1 MMMDFIKRTIS
12 TRIALA
18 LVLATAAHGDYA
30 QSTDGPAIEEQAAPS
45 SEQFAPAGTDSIL
58 PADTDSMQPGLAQ
71 EPAAIGTVTKIPTA
85 VRGVPGDFWADIEL
99 GQRDF
104 TEINERLIVPFKLK
118 QPAGVA
124 IDRSVAPGRMYVWD
138 SGNNRILGFDLATCY
153 NRAPPCNAALVIG
166 QPSATDY
173 GACNHDS
180 GFASYP
186 FRVPSSATSLCGV
199 GEYTFTVLEDKTWA
213 GLYVD
218 PHGNL
223 WVPDVRNHRVLKFN
237 SPFTTDTIADDV
249 WGQAD
254 FSGNLC
260 NRVTNFFGPGGPAPT
275 PSQPTASTLCLG
287 DFTSGVTLDA
297 AGNLWVADAGNNRV
311 LRFPN
316 HNGTLAK
323 TADIV
328 LGQPS
333 FTSSAAGR
341 LLNQLSG
348 PSQVRFDPAGNLLVV
363 DAFENRVSP
372 RVLKFSPPF
381 STGMSG
387 RVFVECREWN
397 AAHNECVRAPFGLE
411 IDPFRN
417 GVWVTYSE
425 PNLTRP
431 LLFNYDGTLRRGLEE
446 LGTGALG
453 NPTIGSFALDTNHD
467 LLFSTYVYGQDVVRV
482 TQDPNGQFRIKSRLF
497 TPPDG
502 PNLSA
507 RGRIEQSSTARGAG
521 LPSRAISSSSP
532 TAACC
537 SGTIA
542 PRCTAVRIPTVTSA
556 AIRSP
561 TCRAT
566 TPAKPRSAR

>member
-1 MMMDFIKRTIS
+1 MTMDFIKRMT
-12 TRIALA
+12 TARIALA
-18 LVLATAAHGDYA
+18 LVLAAAAHGDYA
-30 QSTDGPAIEEQAAPS
+30 QSPDEALSPAIEEQSAPNT
-45 SEQFAPAGTDSIL
+45 EQFAPAGTDSLL
-58 PADTDSMQPGLAQ
+58 PADTESMQPTLAQ
-71 EPAAIGTVTKIPTA
+71 EPAAIGAVNKIRTA
-85 VRGVPGDFWADIEL
+85 ARGVAGDFWADIEL

-153 NRAPPCNAALVIG
+153 NKAPPCNAALVIG

-180 GFASYP
+180 SFASYP
-186 FRVPSSATSLCGV
+186 FRMPSSATSLCGV
-199 GEYTFTVLEDKTWA
+199 GEYTHTVLEDKTWA
-213 GLYVD
+213 GLFVD
-218 PHGNL
+218 THGNL

-237 SPFTTDTIADDV
+237 SPFTTDTVADEV

-260 NRVTNFFGPGGPAPT
+260 NRVTNFFGPGGPAPK

-316 HNGTLAK
+316 HNGTVAK

-328 LGQPS
+328 LGQPG
-333 FTSSAAGR
+333 FTTSVPGR
-341 LLNQLSG
+341 LLNQLAS
-348 PSQVRFDPAGNLLVV
+348 PSQVRFDPAGNLLVM
-363 DAFENRVSP
+363 DAFDSRQSP

-381 STGMSG
+381 SSGMSG
-387 RVFVECREWN
+387 HVFVECRQWTPTHDN
-397 AAHNECVRAPFGLE
+397 CVRAPVGLE
-411 IDPFRN
+411 IDPARN
-417 GVWVTYSE
+417 GVWITYSE

-453 NPTIGSFALDTNHD
+453 NPTLGSFALDAN
-467 LLFSTYVYGQDVVRV
+467 SV
-482 TQDPNGQFRIKSRLF
+482 
-497 TPPDG
+497 
-502 PNLSA
+502 
-507 RGRIEQSSTARGAG
+507 
-521 LPSRAISSSSP
+521 
-532 TAACC
+532 
-537 SGTIA
+537 
-542 PRCTAVRIPTVTSA
+542 
-556 AIRSP
+556 
-561 TCRAT
+561 
-566 TPAKPRSAR
+566 